1 MNVLLI
7 DDHKLFSQSMSM
19 LCTGQGSVEC
29 VDCACTEEELE
40 EKLGK
45 EGGKRYDL
53 ILLDINLEKTYQKD
67 GFSVA
72 IELLEQYPELKIIM
86 LTGFDLP
93 VYQYQAKQIGV
104 KGFVSKNIEPEKLME
119 VMQKIMDGG
128 ESFPTSSIFVDVL
141 TAREKDILS
150 KIGSGEKRKQVAK
163 ELYISE
169 RTLTNHIQNILDKLE
184 AESVIQAVAKA
195 YKLGYLK

>member
-19 LCTGQGSVEC
+19 LCTGQGLLEC
-29 VDCACTEEELE
+29 IDCACTEEELE
-40 EKLGK
+40 EKLCQEEK
-45 EGGKRYDL
+45 KYDL
-53 ILLDINLEKTYQKD
+53 ILLDINLEKTYRTD
-67 GFSVA
+67 GFFVA
-72 IELLEQYPELKIIM
+72 SELLERYPDVKIIM

-93 VYQYQAKQIGV
+93 VYQYQAKQIGI
-104 KGFVSKNIEPEKLME
+104 KGFVSKNVEPETLME
-119 VMQKIMDGG
+119 IMKKVMEGG
-128 ESFPTSSIFVDVL
+128 EYFPTSSIFVDEL
-141 TAREKDILS
+141 TDREKEILLRV
-150 KIGSGEKRKQVAK
+150 GSGEKRKQVAK

-184 AESVIQAVAKA
+184 AESMIQAVAKA